1 MSLPSPIPDN
11 PTRWDGWRFYNSENY
26 YERLCLSFDSNPSDH
41 QIEDHCRQLLVWWQK
56 KLPLKN
62 QPSNPMAQLLRT
74 GLDEAPQCL
83 VEARTDLLN
92 PETRT
97 KIDDFLRG
105 RMREHAIAEL
115 DKYLVFSIRDGMLG
129 REDEL
134 YLYQVGVT
142 SGLKEEDISAVIESE
157 LEKRGA
163 KRKPVEEPPAP
174 PPVLAQSAGPAM
186 ALARPDNPADEFR
199 RVLRLSGLDG
209 DLTDDQR
216 DALCNMGE
224 NLGLTGGQAEDLI
237 DEYIDELDGVSP
249 MRAPSQQDNAMAAPA
264 ARKPPVPVRS
274 SAPATP
280 VAGAKKKEAAPS
292 RPGVAVTPALNPVEI
307 AARFSPLTRAQE
319 KAKYPTFQNHL
330 GMEMLLIPSGSFFMG
345 GTDREAAPNEKPVAQ
360 VTQTCFYIARH
371 PVTNWQYEKFDP
383 SHASKRMP
391 TADDK
396 HPVVYVNSL
405 EAIKFCEWLS
415 ARERKKYRLP
425 TEAEWEYAAR
435 GADGRCYP
443 WGERLDAGHYANFA
457 DRNTNFTWRDPDID
471 DGYAET
477 SPVGAYPR
485 GNSPFG
491 IEDMAGNVWEWC
503 FDFFETYKEKPRL
516 NPKGGPASSGK
527 RIYRGGSWKSRPAS
541 LRATTRNFNMPTY
554 SSNDVGFR
562 IVCECE

>member
-1 MSLPSPIPDN
+1 MPLPSPIPDN
-11 PTRWDGWRFYNSENY
+11 PIRWDGWKFYNSENY

-62 QPSNPMAQLLRT
+62 QPSNPMAQILRA

-92 PETRT
+92 PESRA
-97 KIDDFLRG
+97 KIDEFLRG
-105 RMREHAIAEL
+105 RMKEQAIAEL
-115 DKYLVFSIRDGMLG
+115 DKYLVFSIRDGLLS

-134 YLYQVGVT
+134 YLYQVGAT
-142 SGLKEEDISAVIESE
+142 SGLKEDDISLVIESE

-163 KRKPVEEPPAP
+163 KRKPVEEPAP
-174 PPVLAQSAGPAM
+174 PQVVAPSAGPAV
-186 ALARPDNPADEFR
+186 ALARSDNPTDEFR
-199 RVLRLSGLDG
+199 RVLRLSGLDS

-237 DEYIDELDGVSP
+237 DEYIDERDGVAP
-249 MRAPSQQDNAMAAPA
+249 LRAPSQTNAVAAPA
-264 ARKPPVPVRS
+264 ARKPPVPARPVAA
-274 SAPATP
+274 APAI
-280 VAGAKKKEAAPS
+280 KKKEAAPA
-292 RPGVAVTPALNPVEI
+292 RPNATVTAAPSPVEI

-319 KAKYPTFQNHL
+319 KAKYPTFQNQL
-330 GMEMLLIPSGSFFMG
+330 SMEMLLVPSGAFFMG

-360 VTQTCFYIARH
+360 VTQTCFYISRW
-371 PVTNWQYEKFDP
+371 PVTNAQFEKFDP
-383 SHASKRMP
+383 THASKRIP

-415 ARERKKYRLP
+415 AREKKKYRLP

-435 GADGRCYP
+435 GSDGRSYP
-443 WGERLDAGHYANFA
+443 WGERLDEGYYANFA

-477 SPVGAYPR
+477 SPVGAYPK
-485 GNSPFG
+485 GISPFG

-503 FDFFETYKEKPRL
+503 NDFFETYKDKPRL
-516 NPKGGPASSGK
+516 NPKGGSAASGK
-527 RIYRGGSWKSRPAS
+527 RIYRGGSWKSRATS